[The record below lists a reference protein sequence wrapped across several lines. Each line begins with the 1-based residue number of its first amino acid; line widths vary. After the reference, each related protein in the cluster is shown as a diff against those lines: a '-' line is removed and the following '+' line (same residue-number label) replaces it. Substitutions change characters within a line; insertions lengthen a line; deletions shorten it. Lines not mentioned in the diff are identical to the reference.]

1 MNNSRRIFQTF
12 KLVWQIPDYVKR
24 WSAIV
29 REAVP
34 CARASW
40 HHIAH
45 PALPAPARAA
55 GLVQLHRLLP
65 CTSTA
70 AATAFHFTPHCF
82 VINHL
87 PQVSVFQPILPRC
100 LVAWSKTHLCVYRVV
115 LPWLCPEVKDPF
127 HGLTNP
133 WLFCQLI
140 HARGLKL
147 LSLCTHPLGKQYKS
161 LNSFHIQHPAGK
173 TPEAGRMV
181 AGIPGTRLPAGSMSP
196 GNVLAL
202 GPGAFT

>member
-24 WSAIV
+24 CSAIV
-29 REAVP
+29 RVAVP
-34 CARASW
+34 CATASW

-45 PALPAPARAA
+45 PVLPAPARAA

-70 AATAFHFTPHCF
+70 AATAFHFKPHCF

-87 PQVSVFQPILPRC
+87 PRVLVFQLILPRC
-100 LVAWSKTHLCVYRVV
+100 LVAWSKTLLCVCRVA

-147 LSLCTHPLGKQYKS
+147 LSLCTHPLGKT
-161 LNSFHIQHPAGK
+161 IQQ
-173 TPEAGRMV
+173 PEL
-181 AGIPGTRLPAGSMSP
+181 IPHSAPSRKNP
-196 GNVLAL
+196 
-202 GPGAFT
+202 